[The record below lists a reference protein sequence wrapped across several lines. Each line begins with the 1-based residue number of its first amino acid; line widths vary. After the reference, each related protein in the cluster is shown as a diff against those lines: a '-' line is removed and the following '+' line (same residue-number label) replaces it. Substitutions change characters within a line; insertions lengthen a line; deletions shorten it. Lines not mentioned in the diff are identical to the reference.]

1 MVAPSSDSRIRLTRA
16 AQAPKKRAADTTS
29 DSGQST
35 TASQAKSKAKSK
47 AKKNQKNRT
56 AGRASEAAT
65 VLDKKKGTRRKSKKK
80 QKKNGSLEGVS
91 ADSEGEDEAHDY
103 NQDTDQES
111 IEIQPRDA
119 KAAKLKEFADILDFF
134 EAPFKKPGDKSKKPV
149 NFTCKWCKTPYRAHG
164 TTKGNLYA
172 HRDGST
178 QADKNPNGCVNRMK
192 AKRSGI
198 KLPPSVAEQ
207 RILDAKDASAQTS
220 IMDHFQAKPAFVNR
234 VLNQMI
240 MIWQVRQALPW
251 TRIEDPYLR
260 AAFIYSNT
268 KAVLYARRWAADE
281 SKKLYSMLK
290 SHVFEELKALDTKFT
305 LIHDVWTTKG
315 NRFAFIGASV
325 AFVDHNWEHVV
336 RHLSLKMIP
345 WKHNGHLLA
354 RPIIAILKKEKLY
367 EKITQ
372 TTDSGSNNNTMASH
386 MYELL
391 IKDIDS
397 ILPGSWDPSSMH
409 IKCICHKF
417 ALIVNAGLQALAL
430 KTLPP
435 MKAKASVLGFFP
447 VLGRLTEED
456 EDESSSIQ
464 VAPEEPAAGGGGRNR
479 TAITI
484 DLASDSESDYGNAD
498 DELSDNG
505 QEDLDED
512 DSVHETG
519 GHIRHSKTVK
529 LKELTERLDVV
540 IKQITRSAAQR
551 SNFQLTAQ
559 KLNLKV
565 APLIAGYGI
574 RWNIRYQSYQKAIDA
589 REVIDRILKED
600 QENNSS
606 ETFSDAY
613 FSPRDWKELD
623 NLNRELEVYVQ
634 LTSQMEGNSSTA
646 THVLPKYLEL
656 KECLTAK
663 IEASDETDALYPMYQ
678 AMLKRVDKY
687 LDEAMECDT
696 LVIATIM
703 HPMYRMH
710 IFELA
715 FGTHSHEVTNCL
727 ERLQKEYEI
736 AKQKFESITPPES
749 LGDIVEIEK
758 PSSAPPGSLMARLA
772 SKTAKPSATTQV
784 DEIQAYLNAELSFRE
799 GDINHK
805 TTPLMWW
812 KANQK
817 TYPALAIMARS
828 YLGAVGTSCA
838 VERTFSAAAD
848 VCSSNRGRL
857 LPSNMSH
864 L

>member
-1 MVAPSSDSRIRLTRA
+1 
-16 AQAPKKRAADTTS
+16 
-29 DSGQST
+29 
-35 TASQAKSKAKSK
+35 
-47 AKKNQKNRT
+47 
-56 AGRASEAAT
+56 
-65 VLDKKKGTRRKSKKK
+65 
-80 QKKNGSLEGVS
+80 
-91 ADSEGEDEAHDY
+91 
-103 NQDTDQES
+103 
-111 IEIQPRDA
+111 
-119 KAAKLKEFADILDFF
+119 
-134 EAPFKKPGDKSKKPV
+134 
-149 NFTCKWCKTPYRAHG
+149 
-164 TTKGNLYA
+164 
-172 HRDGST
+172 
-178 QADKNPNGCVNRMK
+178 
-192 AKRSGI
+192 
-198 KLPPSVAEQ
+198 
-207 RILDAKDASAQTS
+207 
-220 IMDHFQAKPAFVNR
+220 
-234 VLNQMI
+234 
-240 MIWQVRQALPW
+240 
-251 TRIEDPYLR
+251 
-260 AAFIYSNT
+260 
-268 KAVLYARRWAADE
+268 
-281 SKKLYSMLK
+281 
-290 SHVFEELKALDTKFT
+290 
-305 LIHDVWTTKG
+305 
-315 NRFAFIGASV
+315 
-325 AFVDHNWEHVV
+325 
-336 RHLSLKMIP
+336 
-345 WKHNGHLLA
+345 
-354 RPIIAILKKEKLY
+354 
-367 EKITQ
+367 
-372 TTDSGSNNNTMASH
+372 
-386 MYELL
+386 
-391 IKDIDS
+391 
-397 ILPGSWDPSSMH
+397 
-409 IKCICHKF
+409 
-417 ALIVNAGLQALAL
+417 
-430 KTLPP
+430 

-512 DSVHETG
+512 DSVHETA

-529 LKELTERLDVV
+529 LKELTER
-540 IKQITRSAAQR
+540 
-551 SNFQLTAQ
+551 
-559 KLNLKV
+559 
-565 APLIAGYGI
+565 
-574 RWNIRYQSYQKAIDA
+574 SYQKAIDA

-812 KANQK
+812 KPVNLR
-817 TYPALAIMARS
+817 YRS
-828 YLGAVGTSCA
+828 
-838 VERTFSAAAD
+838 
-848 VCSSNRGRL
+848 
-857 LPSNMSH
+857 LP
-864 L
+864 

>member
-65 VLDKKKGTRRKSKKK
+65 VSDKKKGTRRKSKKK

-464 VAPEEPAAGGGGRNR
+464 VAPKEPAAGGGGRNR

-512 DSVHETG
+512 DSVHETA

-540 IKQITRSAAQR
+540 
-551 SNFQLTAQ
+551 
-559 KLNLKV
+559 
-565 APLIAGYGI
+565 
-574 RWNIRYQSYQKAIDA
+574 
-589 REVIDRILKED
+589 
-600 QENNSS
+600 
-606 ETFSDAY
+606 
-613 FSPRDWKELD
+613 
-623 NLNRELEVYVQ
+623 
-634 LTSQMEGNSSTA
+634 
-646 THVLPKYLEL
+646 
-656 KECLTAK
+656 
-663 IEASDETDALYPMYQ
+663 
-678 AMLKRVDKY
+678 
-687 LDEAMECDT
+687 
-696 LVIATIM
+696 
-703 HPMYRMH
+703 
-710 IFELA
+710 
-715 FGTHSHEVTNCL
+715 
-727 ERLQKEYEI
+727 
-736 AKQKFESITPPES
+736 
-749 LGDIVEIEK
+749 
-758 PSSAPPGSLMARLA
+758 
-772 SKTAKPSATTQV
+772 
-784 DEIQAYLNAELSFRE
+784 
-799 GDINHK
+799 
-805 TTPLMWW
+805 
-812 KANQK
+812 
-817 TYPALAIMARS
+817 
-828 YLGAVGTSCA
+828 
-838 VERTFSAAAD
+838 AAAD

-864 L
+864 LVSSLMWLREDVPLTGEFLESGKAFKSLIPKKK